1 MRLLFL
7 NYEFPPACGGAG
19 YASLALA
26 RELVVLGHR
35 VDFLTAAA
43 PGAPAEEERQGVRVR
58 RVHAI
63 RRSVHD
69 AGLLG
74 VLSFLCGAAARLPGI
89 MRRESYDACHYYF
102 SLPTGLLSRL
112 PGQHRRMPYVV
123 SLRGSDVPG
132 YDPRLAALHKVL
144 LPVTRSIWRDAYRV
158 VANSEGLR
166 HLALMSAPQQRIDV
180 ILNGV
185 EQAVLRAQNGAVR
198 AGLRILAVS
207 RLIERKGL
215 ATLVQALADLPG
227 ERVSLDIAG
236 AGPCRESLEHLARE
250 RGIAARVRFHGFV
263 EHDNLAQ
270 LYRAADVFV
279 LPSRAESCSMALLEA
294 MAAGLP
300 IIATRVDG
308 TPELIEHGSN
318 GLLVAPDDPLA
329 LSTALRELADNPA
342 QRERF
347 GAANR
352 ALVAERYSW
361 RLVAKRYEA
370 IFSQAV
376 GS

>member
-19 YASLALA
+19 YASFALA
-26 RELVVLGHR
+26 RELVMLGHN

-58 RVHAI
+58 RVRAM
-63 RRSVHD
+63 RRGVHD
-69 AGLLG
+69 VGLFG
-74 VLSFLCGAAARLPGI
+74 VLSFLCAAAGRLPDI

-112 PGQHRRMPYVV
+112 PGRHRQMPYVV

-132 YDPRLAALHKVL
+132 YDPRLTLLHRLL
-144 LPVTRSIWRDAYRV
+144 LPITRSIWRDAYRV
-158 VANSEGLR
+158 VANSQGLR
-166 HLALMSAPQQRIDV
+166 KMALSSAPGQTIDV
-180 ILNGV
+180 ILNGA
-185 EQAVLRAQNGAVR
+185 ESMPLKQQDGAARTELR
-198 AGLRILAVS
+198 LLAVS

-215 ATLVQALADLPG
+215 ATLIEALADLPAPYI
-227 ERVSLDIAG
+227 SLDIAG
-236 AGPCRESLEHLARE
+236 EGPCHESLLRLARE
-250 RGIAARVRFHGFV
+250 RGVAGRVRFHGFV

-270 LYRAADVFV
+270 LYRAADLFV

-300 IIATRVDG
+300 IVATRVDG
-308 TPELIEHGSN
+308 TPELIEHGYN
-318 GLLVAPDDPLA
+318 GLLVAPSDARALA
-329 LSTALRELADNPA
+329 AAILQLADDPA

-347 GAANR
+347 AAANR
-352 ALVAERYSW
+352 RLVAERYTW
-361 RLVAKRYEA
+361 RLAAKRYEA
-370 IFSQAV
+370 IFSQAIA
-376 GS
+376 S